1 MRAKIS
7 IGINGIID
15 DIGVRTLVEQ
25 ILVYHPD
32 ALQVFVG
39 NQSTLDLAVLLKE
52 TMSPEA
58 LAELKA
64 ALG

>member
-7 IGINGIID
+7 IDIESMID
-15 DIGVRTLVEQ
+15 DIGVRTLVEK
-25 ILVYHPD
+25 ILFFYPD

-39 NQSTLDLAVLLKE
+39 NQSTLDLAYLLRK

-58 LAELKA
+58 LTELKA